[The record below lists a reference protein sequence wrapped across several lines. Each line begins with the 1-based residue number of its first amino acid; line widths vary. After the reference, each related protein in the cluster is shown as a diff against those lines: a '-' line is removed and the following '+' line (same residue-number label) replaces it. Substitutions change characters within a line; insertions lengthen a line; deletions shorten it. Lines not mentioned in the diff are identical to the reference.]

1 MIFIFLFALA
11 LRLWKWPGYLNFDFE
26 KARDLID
33 SMNIFLNHKLTLLGP
48 TTEVE
53 GIFHGPLYYY
63 LLGLVGFLTKGAPWA
78 GSIVSFGF
86 NFFGIFVI
94 YYIAKEIFNKK
105 VGLLAAFLY
114 ALSFESVSYAY
125 WLSNPGPAVPF
136 IFLMFFF
143 FYKFLTEKQGKYLVL
158 SLFCLGLTIQFQV
171 LNVIF
176 FPALLVLY
184 LLSSRP
190 RINFKWTIFSLTSFL
205 LPVSSYLLFD
215 LRHNFLMTRNFINKM
230 LLPQLG
236 GESHVWLILKDY
248 PLRFFGYFATV
259 LLPASLV
266 GGPTQKWTGFFLGLL
281 ILLTIIF
288 IIRKKNLPVGRQGN
302 FLWKFLLVW
311 LFSTLP
317 VFFLASRMV
326 ESSAAFIGVAGTVVI
341 VFAYFVN
348 WLWFKSKILVGLFL
362 ALILASNLY
371 AVNNYLTNPQKR
383 LFDNFEGLFLKTD
396 LELVDYSYNEAKG
409 EKFRVDTVTS
419 PLLVSKLWDYLYEWR
434 GKTKFNSLP
443 IRGDEAKIK
452 FLIIEPFVDESW
464 KKDAIIKADQRGRL
478 VDSRYFGQ
486 IFIQKRILK
495 VGF

>member
-1 MIFIFLFALA
+1 MKNKSKLFSWGFLVIIILFGLL
-11 LRLWKWPGYLNFDFE
+11 LRLWKWPAYLNFDFE
-26 KARDLID
+26 KARDLVD
-33 SMNIFLNHKLTLLGP
+33 SLNIFLNKKLTLIGP

-63 LLGLVGFLTKGAPWA
+63 LTGFFYFITGGDPRA

-86 NFFGIFVI
+86 NLFGIWVI
-94 YYIAKEIFNKK
+94 YYIAKEIFNRRI
-105 VGLLAAFLY
+105 GLVAAFLY

-143 FYKFLTEKQGKYLVL
+143 FYKFLTEKQGRYLVL

-176 FPALLVLY
+176 LPALIVLY
-184 LLSSRP
+184 LLSSKP
-190 RINFKWTIFSLTSFL
+190 KVDFKWTIYSLVSFL
-205 LPVSSYLLFD
+205 LPIFSYLLFD
-215 LRHNFLMTRNFINKM
+215 LRHNFLMSRNFLTKM

-236 GESHVWLILKDY
+236 GGGHFWLTLKNY
-248 PLRFFGYFATV
+248 PLRLFGYFSTV
-259 LLPASLV
+259 LL
-266 GGPTQKWTGFFLGLL
+266 PTQKWTGILLALL
-281 ILLTIIF
+281 ILWTTIF
-288 IIRKKNLPVGRQGN
+288 RIRKKSD

-317 VFFLASRMV
+317 IFFLPSRMG
-326 ESSAAFIGVAGTVVI
+326 ESNAAFIGVAGTVVI

-348 WLWFKSKILVGLFL
+348 WLWSKSKILVGLFL

-383 LFDNFEGLFLKTD
+383 LFDNFEGLFLKID
-396 LELVDYSYNEAKG
+396 LALVDYSYHEANG
-409 EKFRVDTVTS
+409 ENFKVDTVTS
-419 PLLVSKLWDYLYEWR
+419 PLLISKLWDYLYEWR
-434 GKTKFNSLP
+434 GKTKFHSLP

-464 KKDAIIKADQRGRL
+464 KKDAIIKADQKGRL

-495 VGF
+495 

>member
-1 MIFIFLFALA
+1 
-11 LRLWKWPGYLNFDFE
+11 
-26 KARDLID
+26 
-33 SMNIFLNHKLTLLGP
+33 
-48 TTEVE
+48 
-53 GIFHGPLYYY
+53 
-63 LLGLVGFLTKGAPWA
+63 
-78 GSIVSFGF
+78 
-86 NFFGIFVI
+86 
-94 YYIAKEIFNKK
+94 
-105 VGLLAAFLY
+105 
-114 ALSFESVSYAY
+114 
-125 WLSNPGPAVPF
+125 
-136 IFLMFFF
+136 
-143 FYKFLTEKQGKYLVL
+143 
-158 SLFCLGLTIQFQV
+158 
-171 LNVIF
+171 
-176 FPALLVLY
+176 
-184 LLSSRP
+184 
-190 RINFKWTIFSLTSFL
+190 
-205 LPVSSYLLFD
+205 
-215 LRHNFLMTRNFINKM
+215 M